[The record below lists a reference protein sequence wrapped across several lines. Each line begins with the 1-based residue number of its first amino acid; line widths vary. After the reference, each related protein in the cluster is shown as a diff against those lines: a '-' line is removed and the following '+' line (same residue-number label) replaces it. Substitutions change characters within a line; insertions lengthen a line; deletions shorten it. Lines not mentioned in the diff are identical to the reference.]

1 MFVETSKSIRTLMN
15 KEDIDAHKEKTKQI
29 DDVRKNANFK
39 SQIVIDN
46 KEKQRILK
54 LQRDFKA
61 GLIEEKDL
69 SEEDFKLLVNL
80 YKKQIEEKKQSIQR
94 YKNRIIHIRSKLK
107 QNN

>member
-1 MFVETSKSIRTLMN
+1 MIIETSKSIRTLMN
-15 KEDIDAHKEKTKQI
+15 KEEDIDAHKEKTKQI

-46 KEKQRILK
+46 EEEQRILK

-80 YKKQIEEKKQSIQR
+80 YKKQRRR
-94 YKNRIIHIRSKLK
+94 Y
-107 QNN
+107 